1 MTKKSKTLMASIIA
15 PILLAGILP
24 GTAIAI
30 SNTINE
36 NSNKNIQ
43 YKNDDSSYMLNNTYF
58 DNEEE
63 MMNYI
68 NENITHATIENKYP
82 VKYTVKNDPT
92 YSEFD
97 SVDGINN
104 FIKGKITPYTV
115 NTSKT
120 IQTGAMGE
128 ISPNEFFYLNGDD
141 RSSTIDIWR
150 GKNNKPYKNEWDAKM
165 SYYEPHD
172 GYFYKN
178 AYFSTIQQLEQY
190 LYANRD
196 EWYENKVV
204 SSIKLKAPNGQ
215 ESQPIQISDLKAA
228 TKAGDNSTIKT
239 LKEYIKNFVRVNAK
253 DVIAYDKGDGSRPDY
268 FDRSQINSFMT
279 LAN

>member
-150 GKNNKPYKNEWDAKM
+150 GKNNKPYKNEWDAEM
-165 SYYEPHD
+165 S
-172 GYFYKN
+172 
-178 AYFSTIQQLEQY
+178 
-190 LYANRD
+190 
-196 EWYENKVV
+196 
-204 SSIKLKAPNGQ
+204 
-215 ESQPIQISDLKAA
+215 
-228 TKAGDNSTIKT
+228 
-239 LKEYIKNFVRVNAK
+239 
-253 DVIAYDKGDGSRPDY
+253 
-268 FDRSQINSFMT
+268 
-279 LAN
+279 